1 VRLVVTDEVWEDYQ
15 HWVSA
20 DRQTLERINRL
31 IEDCVR
37 EPFDGIGHPEPLRHV
52 LAGAWS
58 RRITQ
63 GDRLVY
69 GVDRGDL
76 VIFQCRY
83 HYER

>member
-1 VRLVVTDEVWEDYQ
+1 MRLTFTDEGWEDYQ
-15 HWVSA
+15 FCVRT
-20 DRQTLERINRL
+20 DRKTMKRINRL
-31 IEDCVR
+31 IDDCLC

-63 GDRLVY
+63 EHRLVY
-69 GVDRGDL
+69 GVDGGDL
-76 VIFQCRY
+76 VIHQCRY

>member
-1 VRLVVTDEVWEDYQ
+1 MRLVFTPEAWEDYQ
-15 HWVSA
+15 FWVGT
-20 DRQTLERINRL
+20 DRKTLKRINRL
-31 IEDCVR
+31 IEDCLR

-63 GDRLVY
+63 EHRLVC
-69 GVDRGDL
+69 GVEADSL
-76 VIFQCRY
+76 VVFQCRY

>member
-1 VRLVVTDEVWEDYQ
+1 
-15 HWVSA
+15 
-20 DRQTLERINRL
+20 
-31 IEDCVR
+31 VR

-52 LAGAWS
+52 LAGEWS

-63 GDRLVY
+63 EHRLVY
-69 GVDRGDL
+69 GVDQGDL